1 MGLPVSKSAL
11 DRLGVRLAS
20 SDSISESDLQE
31 LAIVASAY
39 QSALDRAKL
48 HLGQLGYSATT
59 RVKTTGTLIEKLQ
72 RESARLSQVQDLA
85 GARIVVVNRAKQNDA
100 VNEIREVFE
109 RLEGGG
115 CKVIDRREN
124 PSYGYRAVHLVV
136 RLESV
141 PIEIQVRTDLQD
153 IWAQI
158 TEKLADRWGR
168 GIRYGEDPENPDAE
182 VQASGLTVRTRRQ
195 AIESLGTLSNAVAKA
210 EEFQLHAIQARRQ
223 IDSTIQII
231 KDIER
236 SDSSR
241 RLLDEELP
249 PEISQPVIDAVRK
262 LLDSSPKK
270 RSMDFPQSMTL
281 NDIFKVSSSVFD
293 ASESLISGQAR
304 YNLQLIAQLT
314 DG

>member
-20 SDSISESDLQE
+20 SDSITESDLQE

-39 QSALDRAKL
+39 QSSLDRTKL
-48 HLGQLGYSATT
+48 RLGQLGYSATT

-85 GARIVVVNRAKQNDA
+85 GARIVVVNRAEQNDA

-109 RLEGGG
+109 RLEGG

-136 RLESV
+136 RMESV
-141 PIEIQVRTDLQD
+141 PIEIQVRTTLQD

-168 GIRYGEDPENPDAE
+168 GIRYGEDPENPYAE
-182 VQASGLTVRTRRQ
+182 VRVSGLTARTRRQ
-195 AIESLGTLSNAVAKA
+195 AIESLGTLSNAVAEA

-223 IDSTIQII
+223 IDEAIRIMRDMELSG
-231 KDIER
+231 
-236 SDSSR
+236 SSR

-249 PEISQPVIDAVRK
+249 PEISQPALDALRK
-262 LLDSSPKK
+262 FLDSFPKG
-270 RSMDFPQSMTL
+270 RAMDLPQSMTP
-281 NDIFKVSSSVFD
+281 NDIFMIVSSVVD
-293 ASESLISGQAR
+293 ASGMLISRQA
-304 YNLQLIAQLT
+304 YYSLQLIAQLT
-314 DG
+314 DR